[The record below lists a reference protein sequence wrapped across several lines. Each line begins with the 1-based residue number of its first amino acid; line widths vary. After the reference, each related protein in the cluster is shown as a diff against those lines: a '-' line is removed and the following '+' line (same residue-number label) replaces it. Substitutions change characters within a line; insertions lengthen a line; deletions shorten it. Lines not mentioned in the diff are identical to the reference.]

1 MMYTPAYYR
10 NAEAIADAIKANR
23 MFSYIGTSRQQWR
36 TIQSVQLYMREQ
48 S

>member
-1 MMYTPAYYR
+1 MMYSPMYYR
-10 NAEAIADAIKANR
+10 NAEAIANAIKSNR

-36 TIQSVQLYMREQ
+36 TIQSVQLYMREP